1 MNFTNLTELEELAR
15 QALDPAAYDYI
26 AGGADDEL
34 TLRENRAAFGRW
46 RLRPRYLVDV
56 SSVDLSTTV
65 LGQPISF
72 PVMVAPSAY
81 HKLAHPDGELATAR
95 ACAATGTIMIASTAS
110 TYPIGEI
117 AAQGA
122 STWFQLYTYKEKAT
136 TEMLLAKAVA
146 AGAAA
151 LCLTIDVPH
160 IGNRER
166 DTRNRFTLP
175 NGIVMANL
183 VDADLAK
190 MPRNPDGSG
199 LAAYSMLWDPS
210 LTWEVIPWLKSRC
223 HLPIV
228 VKGIMTGEDA
238 KLAVEHGASA
248 IVVSNHGG
256 RQLDSVAGT
265 LDVLPEIVDAVGGRI
280 EVLLDG
286 GVRRG
291 TDVLKAL
298 ALGARAVLLGRSVLW
313 GLAIGGT
320 EGATAALTMLRDE
333 LATDMMLVGR
343 TRIADVDRSLVMK
356 APA

>member
-1 MNFTNLTELEELAR
+1 MNFINLLELDDLAR
-15 QALDPAAYDYI
+15 QTLDPAAYDYI
-26 AGGADDEL
+26 AGGADDEV

-56 SSVDLSTTV
+56 SHVYLSTTI

-72 PVMVAPSAY
+72 PVLVAPSAY

-95 ACAATGTIMIASTAS
+95 ACAATGTIMISSTAS

-122 STWFQLYTYKEKAT
+122 PVWFQLYTYKERAI

-146 AGAAA
+146 AGAQA

-183 VDADLAK
+183 LDADLAQ

-199 LAAYSMLWDPS
+199 LAAYSMLWDPA
-210 LTWEVIPWLKSRC
+210 LTWDVIPWLKSRC
-223 HLPIV
+223 NLPIV
-228 VKGIMTGEDA
+228 VKGIMTADDA
-238 KLAVEHGASA
+238 KLAAENGAAA

-265 LDVLPEIVDAVGGRI
+265 LDVLPEIVDAVGGHL

-298 ALGARAVLLGRSVLW
+298 ALGARAVLLGRPVIW
-313 GLAIGGT
+313 GLAIGGA
-320 EGATAALTMLRDE
+320 EGATQVLSALRNE
-333 LATDMMLVGR
+333 LATDMMLAGR
-343 TRIADVDRSLVMK
+343 TKIADVDRSLVMK
-356 APA
+356 APL

>member
-1 MNFTNLTELEELAR
+1 MLELEELAR
-15 QALDPAAYDYI
+15 QTLDPAVYDYI
-26 AGGADDEL
+26 AGGADDEV
-34 TLRENRAAFGRW
+34 TLGENRAAFGRW

-56 SSVDLSTTV
+56 SRVDLSTTV

-72 PVMVAPSAY
+72 PVLVAPSAY
-81 HKLAHPDGELATAR
+81 HKLAHPDGELGTAR
-95 ACAATGTIMIASTAS
+95 ACTAAGTIMICSTAS

-117 AAQGA
+117 ATQGA
-122 STWFQLYTYKEKAT
+122 PVWFQLYTYKERAV
-136 TEMLLAKAVA
+136 TEMLIAKAVA
-146 AGAAA
+146 AGVTA

-183 VDADLAK
+183 VDADLAQ
-190 MPRNPDGSG
+190 MPRNPDGSA
-199 LAAYSMLWDPS
+199 LAAYSMLWDPA
-210 LTWEVIPWLKSRC
+210 LTWEVISWLRSRC
-223 HLPIV
+223 NLPIV
-228 VKGIMTGEDA
+228 VKGIMTVEDA
-238 KLAVEHGASA
+238 KLAAAYGAAA

-265 LDVLPEIVDAVGGRI
+265 LDVLPEIVEAVSGSL

-291 TDVLKAL
+291 SDVLEAL
-298 ALGARAVLLGRSVLW
+298 ALGARAVLLGRPVLW
-313 GLAIGGT
+313 GLAIGGA
-320 EGATAALTMLRDE
+320 EGATAVLTTLRNE
-333 LATDMMLVGR
+333 LHTDMMLCGR

-356 APA
+356 AP

>member
-1 MNFTNLTELEELAR
+1 MNFTNLLELEELAR
-15 QALDPAAYDYI
+15 QTLDPAAYDYI
-26 AGGADDEL
+26 AGAADDEL
-34 TLRENRAAFGRW
+34 TLGENRAAFGRW

-56 SSVDLSTTV
+56 SRVDLSTTV

-72 PVMVAPSAY
+72 PVLVAPSAN

-95 ACAATGTIMIASTAS
+95 ACATTGTIMIASTAS

-122 STWFQLYTYKEKAT
+122 AVWFQLYTYKERAI

-146 AGAAA
+146 AGVTA

-183 VDADLAK
+183 VDAGLEQ
-190 MPRNPDGSG
+190 MPRNPDGSA
-199 LAAYSMLWDPS
+199 LAAYSMLWDPA

-223 HLPIV
+223 NLPIV
-228 VKGIMTGEDA
+228 VKGIMTPEDA
-238 KLAVEHGASA
+238 KLAAEHGAAA

-265 LDVLPEIVDAVGGRI
+265 LDVLPEIVDAVGGSL

-298 ALGARAVLLGRSVLW
+298 ALGARAVLLGRPVIW
-313 GLAIGGT
+313 GLAIGGAD
-320 EGATAALTMLRDE
+320 GATAALALLRNE
-333 LATDMMLVGR
+333 LATDMMLAGR
-343 TRIADVDRSLVMK
+343 TKIAGVDRSLVM
-356 APA
+356 PASR